1 MTRGASL
8 LSVAIVLALGSVV
21 ALSSAQAQRRV
32 QYDTLSE
39 STPAAISCGFCAG
52 EKFGMVFRP
61 LSDGRGLRPEDF
73 PFALNSIEVA
83 VARTQVTGD
92 LFSGYM
98 CQGTAGG
105 GTVSMMI
112 GVYAGETPPSGSIVS
127 MPVTGPWPG
136 ESMVFG
142 ESADVMLSTETS
154 PGSMMYNVMFNTL
167 DLMGVRVDPPNT
179 YIRVAIDIPGGGTSA
194 SCMDLGI
201 PGPGAVGIRDDD
213 GRIDNTVNYIY
224 ALNPFGGLGGIAEGW
239 HWNEDPE
246 ISDPATGT
254 VGINGEWGIRLN
266 IMPMGTTT
274 PDAGTPMMDAG
285 TPPMIDSG
293 TTPPADSGTSP
304 MCSGDGDCSG
314 GERCV
319 EGMCRRVSCT
329 AASDCAGGMTCVEGM
344 CRNLCASSAECLG
357 GEVCDTAMGYC
368 VPVGSMP
375 DGGCGCRV
383 SSDAAPGWA
392 WLAALPLLGLVLRR
406 RRRR

>member
-1 MTRGASL
+1 MTRPACL
-8 LSVAIVLALGSVV
+8 VPVAMLFALASVV
-21 ALSSAQAQRRV
+21 GFSSSAQAQRHV
-32 QYDTLSE
+32 QYDTLSD

-61 LSDGRGLRPEDF
+61 LSGGRGLRPEDF

-105 GTVSMMI
+105 GMVSMMI

-142 ESADVMLSTETS
+142 ESTDLTLSTETS
-154 PGSMMYNVMFNTL
+154 AGSMMYDVMFNTI
-167 DLMGVRVDPPNT
+167 DMGAIRVDPPNT
-179 YIRVAIDIPGGGTSA
+179 YIRVAIDIPTGGTSA
-194 SCMDLGI
+194 SCSDLGI
-201 PGPGAVGIRDDD
+201 GGPGAVGIRDDD
-213 GRIDNTVNYIY
+213 GRIDSTVDYIY
-224 ALNPFGGLGGIAEGW
+224 AINPLGGLGGISQGW

-254 VGINGEWGIRLN
+254 TGINGEWGIRLN

-274 PDAGTPMMDAG
+274 PDAGTPMPDAG
-285 TPPMIDSG
+285 TPPMTDSG
-293 TTPPADSGTSP
+293 TPMTDSGVTP
-304 MCSGDGDCSG
+304 MCSVDGDCSG

-319 EGMCRRVSCT
+319 EGMCRRVSCA

-344 CRNLCASSAECLG
+344 CRNLCASNAECLG
-357 GEVCDTAMGYC
+357 GEVCDMAMGYC

-383 SSDAAPGWA
+383 SSDRAPGWA
-392 WLAALPLLGLVLRR
+392 WLAALPLIGLVLRR
-406 RRRR
+406 RRR